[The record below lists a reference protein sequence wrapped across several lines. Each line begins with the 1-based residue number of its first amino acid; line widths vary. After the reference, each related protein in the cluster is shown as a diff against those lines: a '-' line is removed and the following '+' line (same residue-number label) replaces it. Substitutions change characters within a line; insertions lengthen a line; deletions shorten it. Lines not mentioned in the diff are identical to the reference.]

1 MLGYGQPLSPY
12 LGMPWVKTA
21 VHLLD
26 GQDTEDDDHPKMLS
40 AFGKDDHPDLPKPKL
55 PPNATHTQL

>member
-12 LGMPWVKTA
+12 LGMPWVQTA
-21 VHLLD
+21 LHLLEGKDSKD
-26 GQDTEDDDHPKMLS
+26 GDDHLIAPLDMFKS
-40 AFGKDDHPDLPKPKL
+40 LPQPRL